1 VSGVEK
7 PPVGLTADQLIDRYI
22 QALGEVAAIERI
34 SSREENGTTIL
45 GGKSVSVEVF
55 DEDPGKRALV
65 RHLPTGDSTTAFD
78 GRAGWFGMPGRPPRA
93 MQGADLDAA
102 QMDADLHFPLH
113 IRRVFAE
120 LRVEYPEKVGD
131 REAYLVLGMRQG
143 APPVKFYFDEQSGLL
158 VRLVRYAKSPL
169 GLDPTQID
177 YGDYR
182 EADDVEIPFRWT
194 VAQAGGSST
203 IQLEQVQQN
212 VPIDDAK
219 FAKPEASEAPPKPS
233 AP

>member
-1 VSGVEK
+1 
-7 PPVGLTADQLIDRYI
+7 
-22 QALGEVAAIERI
+22 VAAIERI

-55 DEDPGKRALV
+55 DEDPGKRTLV
-65 RHLPTGDSTTAFD
+65 RHMPTGDSTTAFD
-78 GRAGWFGMPGRPPRA
+78 GQAGWFGMPGRPTRA

-113 IRRVFAE
+113 IRQVFAE
-120 LRVEYPEKVGD
+120 LRVEYPEKIGD

-143 APPVKFYFDEQSGLL
+143 EPPVKFYFDEQSGLL

-177 YGDYR
+177 YTDYR
-182 EADDVEIPFRWT
+182 DADHVEIPFRWT
-194 VAQAGGSST
+194 VAQPGGSST

-212 VPIDDAK
+212 VPIYDAK
-219 FAKPEASEAPPKPS
+219 FAKPAASEAAPKPV
-233 AP
+233 P